1 MIRRA
6 IVPHYLGL
14 SRALVWGAIEL
25 LALLR
30 SRWSNPGR
38 SLRG

>member
-1 MIRRA
+1 MLRRA

-14 SRALVWGAIEL
+14 SRALLWGAIEL

-30 SRWSNPGR
+30 CRWQNQGKAQ
-38 SLRG
+38 RG

>member
-14 SRALVWGAIEL
+14 GRALLWGAIEL

-30 SRWSNPGR
+30 SRWNHPGR
-38 SLRG
+38 TLRG

>member
-14 SRALVWGAIEL
+14 SRALLWGAIEM

-30 SRWSNPGR
+30 CRWQDPGR
-38 SLRG
+38 TQRG